1 MFLVDDIFM
10 FPFKGLAWIARQIQH
25 AVEEEQA
32 LGAENITR
40 ELSELYMMLETGRI
54 TEAEFDEREA
64 ELLDL
69 LDEIQGRA
77 DAGEDAPNEDW
88 GEDRDEDWDEP
99 YPDDLK

>member
-1 MFLVDDIFM
+1 
-10 FPFKGLAWIARQIQH
+10 
-25 AVEEEQA
+25 
-32 LGAENITR
+32 
-40 ELSELYMMLETGRI
+40 MMLETGRI

-77 DAGEDAPNEDW
+77 DAGEDAPD
-88 GEDRDEDWDEP
+88 EDRDEP

>member
-69 LDEIQGRA
+69 LDEIQGRI
-77 DAGEDAPNEDW
+77 DAGEDAPD
-88 GEDRDEDWDEP
+88 EDRDEDWDEP
-99 YPDDLK
+99 YPDDPK

>member
-10 FPFKGLAWIARQIQH
+10 FPFKGLSWIVRQIQH

-54 TEAEFDEREA
+54 TESEFDEREA

-69 LDEIQGRA
+69 LDEIQGRV
-77 DAGEDAPNEDW
+77 DAGEDSP
-88 GEDRDEDWDEP
+88 GMDWDETDGEADEP
-99 YPDDLK
+99 DPDDPK